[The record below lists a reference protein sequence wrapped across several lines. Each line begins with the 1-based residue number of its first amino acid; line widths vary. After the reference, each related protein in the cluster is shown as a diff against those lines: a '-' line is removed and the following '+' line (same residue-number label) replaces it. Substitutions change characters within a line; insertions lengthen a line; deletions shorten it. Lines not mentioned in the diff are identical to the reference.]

1 MDLEQQW
8 QQFADLDV
16 EMVSIMVDPLPEL
29 KAEAAA
35 RGITGTVASD
45 VDKQVSESY
54 EAMDASMHPGVKP
67 GHTFVLILRG
77 GQLSWRSDWIGHG
90 KPMYVEVD
98 EMYDSVKKALSQQPA
113 GGG

>member
-8 QQFADLDV
+8 QRFADLDI

-29 KAEAAA
+29 EAEAAA

-45 VDKQVSESY
+45 ADKQVSERY

-67 GHTFVLILRG
+67 GHTFVLVLKG
-77 GQLSWRSDWIGHG
+77 GQLSWRSDWYGHG
-90 KPMYVEVD
+90 KPMYLEVD
-98 EMYDSVKKALSQQPA
+98 EIYDSVKKALSRQSS
-113 GGG
+113 